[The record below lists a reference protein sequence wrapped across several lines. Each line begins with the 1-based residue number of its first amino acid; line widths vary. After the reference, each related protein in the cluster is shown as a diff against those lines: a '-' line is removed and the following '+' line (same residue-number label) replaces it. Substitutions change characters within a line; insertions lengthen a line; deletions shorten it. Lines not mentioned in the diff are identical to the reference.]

1 MRSKKHINEP
11 CYGQSAIVLTMLKK
25 IFAILC
31 FFSFS
36 TEILS
41 EEYLC
46 SFIVGDGTETKSYE
60 RVGDYFL
67 YPTQGWA
74 FEILHENE
82 THIMLGN
89 INYWTYDDPS
99 TTLFLTIIN
108 KKTLNFS
115 ERFIK
120 SEISGDSFFSGT
132 CSIKR
137 Y

>member
-1 MRSKKHINEP
+1 
-11 CYGQSAIVLTMLKK
+11 MLKK

-46 SFIVGDGTETKSYE
+46 SLIVGDRTETKSYE
-60 RVGDYFL
+60 RLGGYFL
-67 YPTQGWA
+67 YTTQGWE
-74 FEILHENE
+74 FEILHEND

-89 INYWTYDDPS
+89 INYWTHDDPT

-115 ERFIK
+115 ERFIN
-120 SEISGDSFFSGT
+120 SEISGDNFYSGT
-132 CSIKR
+132 CAIKR